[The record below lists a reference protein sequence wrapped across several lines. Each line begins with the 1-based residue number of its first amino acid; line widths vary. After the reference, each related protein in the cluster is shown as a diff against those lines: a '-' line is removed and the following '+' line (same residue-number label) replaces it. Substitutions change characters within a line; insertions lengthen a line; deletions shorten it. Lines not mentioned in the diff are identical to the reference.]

1 VGLIFELPSPD
12 LEALNREEVS
22 MKPEEGYHL
31 TIPKSV
37 AWAIF
42 FIFLL
47 LIGVG
52 ITFYLVNR
60 GKSVYFE
67 VDETG
72 RIRKV
77 RA

>member
-1 VGLIFELPSPD
+1 
-12 LEALNREEVS
+12 